1 MFKLFNK
8 DRLKKNSNFPK
19 ETSINKMENRTQ
31 NIDKSNHNSLISNES
46 LNKNQIGDSLPLG
59 KEQNSVSND
68 FKKENSTDIN
78 ELQQKIINILKTCY
92 DPEIPVDIWE
102 LGLIYEV
109 QLDLEKNLRIV
120 MTLTSPMCPV
130 AGSLPIEV
138 EEKLK
143 SIPEIKSVKVDIVWD
158 PPWNYD
164 MMSEAAKLELGF
176 M

>member
-8 DRLKKNSNFPK
+8 DRLKKNVNFQK

-31 NIDKSNHNSLISNES
+31 NIDKSNNNSLSENES
-46 LNKNQIGDSLPLG
+46 LNKNQIE
-59 KEQNSVSND
+59 EQNFVSND
-68 FKKENSTDIN
+68 LKKENPTDIK
-78 ELQQKIINILKTCY
+78 ELQKKIINVLKTCY

>member
-8 DRLKKNSNFPK
+8 ERLKKNINSEK
-19 ETSINKMENRTQ
+19 ETNLNKMENRNQ
-31 NIDKSNHNSLISNES
+31 NIDKSNQNFLMANES
-46 LNKNQIGDSLPLG
+46 LNKNGIE
-59 KEQNSVSND
+59 EQNSN
-68 FKKENSTDIN
+68 KENDSEKNSDLK

-143 SIPEIKSVKVDIVWD
+143 SIPEIKSVKVDIVWE